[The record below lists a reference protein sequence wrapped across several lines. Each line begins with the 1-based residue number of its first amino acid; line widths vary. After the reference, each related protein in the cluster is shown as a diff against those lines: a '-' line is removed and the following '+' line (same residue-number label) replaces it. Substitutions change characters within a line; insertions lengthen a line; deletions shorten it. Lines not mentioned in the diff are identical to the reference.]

1 MDEYKVY
8 PRRVR
13 GLGNVLNKLDRD
25 DFELFKSE
33 VKRGDGKVLQEGVE
47 LGVFKMQLVLK
58 EVIITVTGE
67 TSYAPNESTTL
78 TFTLTTKDTGEP
90 VPNVDLFVF
99 ENNLSWGNVET
110 NDEGKATFTYSSTLQ
125 GLHVL
130 EITSNNQN
138 GFNGVHKTLNVYCYK
153 DSGVT
158 LSASPNTAYIND
170 HVVLTATLK
179 NTTDNEVLSGRTI
192 TFYNGDEI
200 IGTAITNDEG
210 EATFVYEPE

>member
-25 DFELFKSE
+25 DFELYKSE
-33 VKRGDGKVLQEGVE
+33 VRQGDGKVLQEGVE

-58 EVIITVTGE
+58 EVLITVTGE

-90 VPNVDLFVF
+90 VPNVDIFIF
-99 ENNLSWGNVET
+99 EDNLSWGNVET
-110 NDEGKATFTYSSTLQ
+110 NDEGKATFTYSSTLK

-130 EITSNNQN
+130 EIFSNNQN
-138 GFNGVHKTLNVYCYK
+138 GFGGVHKTLNVYCQK

-158 LSASPNTAYIND
+158 LSASPTPAYLTDPII
-170 HVVLTATLK
+170 LTATLK
-179 NTTDNEVLSGRTI
+179 NTNDNEVLSGRTI
-192 TFYNGDEI
+192 TFYDGDEA